1 MHRLPRKLRQHTV
14 NNKMCCWWKL
24 PAASSRTPPP
34 TEMMSLASNVQPDNR
49 LVLELDLGSSAL
61 DQNRSMGCVP
71 LLLPSSSKLYHFC
84 HVVCGLHT
92 LTTDSLGGSSLDTV
106 GRLLRLLFSGF
117 VPLPGWVPGIGRCQ
131 LRTQNPASIRR
142 MSTTAGLS
150 PSERLRVE
158 SRFWVK
164 SQGNR
169 LNSRSARKMFS
180 TTSTGCGF
188 AVGCVLRRND
198 VGRRR
203 RSPRARARLHAFAPT
218 HIELALFRTS
228 PP

>member
-1 MHRLPRKLRQHTV
+1 MCSRQLNWLSV
-14 NNKMCCWWKL
+14 CV
-24 PAASSRTPPP
+24 
-34 TEMMSLASNVQPDNR
+34 LASPANWSSVCVFLHHR
-49 LVLELDLGSSAL
+49 HRSGSYTRTSRVCSA
-61 DQNRSMGCVP
+61 
-71 LLLPSSSKLYHFC
+71 
-84 HVVCGLHT
+84 
-92 LTTDSLGGSSLDTV
+92 
-106 GRLLRLLFSGF
+106 
-117 VPLPGWVPGIGRCQ
+117 
-131 LRTQNPASIRR
+131 PASILDVNCYGLDSRSVDLLGLHR
-142 MSTTAGLS
+142 GLLGLNSAAAG
-150 PSERLRVE
+150 RLRSASRVLSRFSCHRVANSFISFMLYVGSTPSPLTVLAAAALTPLVGSSVFSSRVS

-188 AVGCVLRRND
+188 AVGCVLCRNV